1 MNAVANSHVDHK
13 SLLVKIAGGVALIFG
28 LLTIFAGGSVILDL
42 FGMRA
47 KEGNYVSYVVWASF
61 LSGII
66 YIFAAYGFFKNK
78 IWTKTILKYAIYIL
92 LAGFVALIIWILQK
106 EPYETA
112 IIMKLTFRVLLS
124 VGLYWVARN
133 QLRIK
138 N

>member
-1 MNAVANSHVDHK
+1 MNTVANTHGEQK
-13 SLLVKIAGGVALIFG
+13 SFLVKLATVVALIFG

-47 KEGNYVSYVVWASF
+47 REGNYVSYVVWASF

-92 LAGFVALIIWILQK
+92 IAGFVGLIVWILQK

-112 IIMKLTFRVLLS
+112 IIFKLSFRVLLT
-124 VGLYWVARN
+124 VGLYWVARS

>member
-1 MNAVANSHVDHK
+1 MNTVANSYADRK
-13 SLLVKIAGGVALIFG
+13 SILVKIAGGAALLFG

-61 LSGII
+61 ISGIL

-78 IWTKTILKYAIYIL
+78 IWTKTILMYAIYIL
-92 LAGFVALIIWILQK
+92 LAGFVGLIIWILQK

-112 IIMKLTFRVLLS
+112 IIFKLSFRVLLS

>member
-1 MNAVANSHVDHK
+1 MNAVANSHEGQK
-13 SLLVKIAGGVALIFG
+13 SFLVKIAAVVALIFG

-47 KEGNYVSYVVWASF
+47 REGNYVSYVVWASF
-61 LSGII
+61 LTGII
-66 YIFAAYGFFKNK
+66 YIFAAYGFFKYK

-92 LAGFVALIIWILQK
+92 IAGFAGLIVWILQK

-112 IIMKLTFRVLLS
+112 IIFKLSFRVLLT

>member
-1 MNAVANSHVDHK
+1 MNTAANSHEGQK
-13 SLLVKIAGGVALIFG
+13 SILVKIATVVALIIG

-47 KEGNYVSYVVWASF
+47 REGNYVSYVVWASF
-61 LSGII
+61 LTGII
-66 YIFAAYGFFKNK
+66 YIFAAYGFFKNR

-92 LAGFVALIIWILQK
+92 IAGFVGLIVWILQK

-112 IIMKLTFRVLLS
+112 IIFKLSFRILLTA
-124 VGLYWVARN
+124 GLYWVATS
-133 QLRIK
+133 IK

>member
-1 MNAVANSHVDHK
+1 MNTVANSYGDQK
-13 SLLVKIAGGVALIFG
+13 SFLVKIATLAALIFG

-47 KEGNYVSYVVWASF
+47 REGNYVSYVVWASF
-61 LSGII
+61 ITGIL
-66 YIFAAYGFFKNK
+66 YIFAAYGFFKSK
-78 IWTKTILKYAIYIL
+78 TWTKTILKYAIYIL
-92 LAGFVALIIWILQK
+92 VAGFAALIVWILKK

-112 IIMKLTFRVLLS
+112 IIFKLSFRVLLS

>member
-1 MNAVANSHVDHK
+1 MDTAINSPVDRK
-13 SLLVKIAGGVALIFG
+13 SILVKIATLAALVFG
-28 LLTIFAGGSVILDL
+28 ILTIFAGGSVIMDL

-47 KEGNYVSYVVWASF
+47 REGNYVSYVVWASF

-92 LAGFVALIIWILQK
+92 LGGFVALIIWILKK

-112 IIMKLTFRVLLS
+112 ILFKLSFRVLVS
-124 VGLYWVARN
+124 VGLYWVAKSIRN
-133 QLRIK
+133 
-138 N
+138 

>member
-1 MNAVANSHVDHK
+1 MNTVANSHGEQK
-13 SLLVKIAGGVALIFG
+13 SILVKIATAVAFIFG

-47 KEGNYVSYVVWASF
+47 REGNYVSYVVWASF

-78 IWTKTILKYAIYIL
+78 LWTKTILKYAIYIL
-92 LAGFVALIIWILQK
+92 IGGFVLLIVWILQK

-112 IIMKLTFRVLLS
+112 IIFKLSFRVLLS
-124 VGLYWVARN
+124 VGLYWVAWRY
-133 QLRIK
+133 L
-138 N
+138 